1 MSEGVSWRVVGRDVG
16 LLVSEKGLFNKSS
29 KLLLDEEDDE
39 LEDEELLLLP
49 PLLSLASKLGLH
61 KNASSSNFLQASCHF
76 SPVPGG
82 FHPKKVG
89 ELQYGSVRHS
99 YQSLYCRT

>member
-29 KLLLDEEDDE
+29 KLLLLLEEDDE
-39 LEDEELLLLP
+39 LEELLLLLL
-49 PLLSLASKLGLH
+49 PLLSLVSKLGLH

-76 SPVPGG
+76 SPV
-82 FHPKKVG
+82 
-89 ELQYGSVRHS
+89 
-99 YQSLYCRT
+99 